1 MQEHPLIELYISVGD
16 DRQNAVVEQLLA
28 VVNLDSVVEQ
38 TLREAGITEQVMLT
52 LLLTDDDGIRE
63 MNAQYR
69 NQSKPTDVLSFP
81 LLDKPLVNAP
91 ADQLWQPQED
101 EGGSK
106 AGGQQTPE
114 FITPPGAIVNLGDI
128 VMSWPTIVQQAS
140 EAGHSPVSEL
150 LYLLAHGVL
159 HLVGYDDQTEAGY
172 QAMVRIQQRVLQS
185 HQ

>member
-16 DRQNAVVEQLLA
+16 DRQNVSIEQLLA
-28 VVNLDSVVEQ
+28 TVNLDSVVEQ

-52 LLLTDDDGIRE
+52 LLVTDDDGIRE

-81 LLDKPLVNAP
+81 LLDHPLADAP
-91 ADQLWQPQED
+91 TDQLWQPQESED
-101 EGGSK
+101 GPGG
-106 AGGQQTPE
+106 GGQQTPE

-128 VMSWPTIVQQAS
+128 VMSWYTIVQQAS
-140 EAGHSPVSEL
+140 ETGHSPVSEL
-150 LYLLAHGVL
+150 LYLLSHGVL

-172 QAMVRIQQRVLQS
+172 QAMVRIQQRVLQA